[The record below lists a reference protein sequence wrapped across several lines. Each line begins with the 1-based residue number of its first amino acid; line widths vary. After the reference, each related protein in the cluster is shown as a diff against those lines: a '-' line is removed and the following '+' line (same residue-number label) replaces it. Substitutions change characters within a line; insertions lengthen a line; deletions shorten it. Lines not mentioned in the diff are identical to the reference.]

1 MLGSVLEA
9 SAPTVVAL
17 HGRLGFESAPRIKE
31 ALTRACEAASGRI
44 VVDCAGAELQDT
56 TVLGVVLAIARR
68 ERESDARL
76 LVRGASPT
84 VRRILERFGP
94 VDADLDFDAGEV

>member
-1 MLGSVLEA
+1 MAASVLEA

-17 HGRLGFESAPRIKE
+17 RGRLDFESATRIKE
-31 ALTRACEAASGRI
+31 ALTRACEAASGR
-44 VVDCAGAELQDT
+44 VVLNCAGAELRDT

-68 ERESDARL
+68 ERESNRRL
-76 LVRGASPT
+76 VVRAASPN

-94 VDADLDFDAGEV
+94 LVTDLDFE